1 MTPMTNTIE
10 NRYAPDFISP
20 PGETL
25 AEILEE
31 RNMSQSELAQRMGR
45 PKKTINE
52 IIKGKAEIT
61 IDTALQIQLVL
72 GTPASFWIE
81 RERLYR
87 EYLARKNENQRL
99 KGYLGWLKQIPYRQM
114 TELGWLKFD
123 EDKIEQ
129 LRESLN
135 FFAVVSPEQ
144 WEEIWG
150 RNLSIDFRKSQAFD
164 SDQGAITA
172 WLRQGE
178 IEASKI
184 NCADYNELKF
194 RDALRQIRSLTIKSI
209 EVFQPQMIELCAAA
223 GVALAFVPELPK
235 TMVHGAT
242 RWLGSHRA
250 LIQLSDRYKT
260 NDHFWFSFFH
270 EAGHILLHGK
280 RTLFLEGQD
289 IQDTIKEKEADVF
302 AANFLIAPRDWQRF
316 IANNSLNR
324 KAINQFAEQLGIHP
338 GIIVGRMQHE
348 QIISYQNCND
358 LKDKYCLNT
367 QDSFLVLTSDS
378 PKGKLPIS
386 PLR

>member
-150 RNLSIDFRKSQAFD
+150 INLSIDFRKSQAFD
-164 SDQGAITA
+164 SDRGAITA

-178 IEASKI
+178 IEA
-184 NCADYNELKF
+184 
-194 RDALRQIRSLTIKSI
+194 
-209 EVFQPQMIELCAAA
+209 
-223 GVALAFVPELPK
+223 
-235 TMVHGAT
+235 
-242 RWLGSHRA
+242 
-250 LIQLSDRYKT
+250 
-260 NDHFWFSFFH
+260 
-270 EAGHILLHGK
+270 
-280 RTLFLEGQD
+280 
-289 IQDTIKEKEADVF
+289 
-302 AANFLIAPRDWQRF
+302 
-316 IANNSLNR
+316 
-324 KAINQFAEQLGIHP
+324 
-338 GIIVGRMQHE
+338 
-348 QIISYQNCND
+348 
-358 LKDKYCLNT
+358 
-367 QDSFLVLTSDS
+367 
-378 PKGKLPIS
+378 
-386 PLR
+386 

>member
-1 MTPMTNTIE
+1 MTNTIE

-45 PKKTINE
+45 PRKTINE

-61 IDTALQIQLVL
+61 SDTALQIELVL
-72 GTPASFWIE
+72 GTPASFWME

-99 KGYLGWLKQIPYRQM
+99 KGYLGWLTKIPYRQM
-114 TELGWLKFD
+114 TKLGWLKFY

-129 LRESLN
+129 LRESLI

-150 RNLSIDFRKSQAFD
+150 RNLSIDFRKSQAFE

-194 RDALRQIRSLTIKSI
+194 RDVLQQIRLLTVKSI
-209 EVFQPQMIELCAAA
+209 KVFQPQMIDLCAAA
-223 GVALAFVPELPK
+223 GVALVFVPELPK
-235 TMVHGAT
+235 TRGHGAT
-242 RWLGSHRA
+242 RWLGSQKA

-270 EAGHILLHGK
+270 EAGHIVLHGK
-280 RTLFLEGQD
+280 RILFLEGQD
-289 IQDTIKEKEADVF
+289 IQDKIKEKEADIF
-302 AANFLIAPRDWQRF
+302 AANLLINSRDWQRF
-316 IANNSLNR
+316 IANNCLSK

-338 GIIVGRMQHE
+338 GIIVGRLQHE
-348 QIISYQNCND
+348 QIISDQNCND